1 MVEFLFL
8 DLDDTILDFH
18 KAEAIALSKALTDF
32 GISPT
37 EENLRTY
44 SAINKAHW
52 ERLERREIT
61 RSELQVSRFV
71 TFLSAI
77 GADAPGEAVARAYEE
92 NLSHGHYFL
101 PGAKEALDA
110 LRGRYRMFLL
120 SNGNA
125 KVQDGRLSSAGI
137 LPYFENVFISERVG
151 ADKPS
156 REFFDRCTAR
166 IPGYAPEKA
175 LMVGDSLTS
184 DILGGINAGIR
195 TCWVN
200 PAHAPARA
208 NIQPDYE
215 IENLSQ
221 LEEVLKTL

>member
-8 DLDDTILDFH
+8 DLDDTILDFR
-18 KAEAIALSKALTDF
+18 KAEAVALSKTLTDF
-32 GISPT
+32 GISYT
-37 EENLRTY
+37 KDNLRTY
-44 SAINKAHW
+44 SDINKAHW
-52 ERLERREIT
+52 ERLERKEIT
-61 RSELQVSRFV
+61 RAELQVSRFV

-77 GADAPGEAVARAYEE
+77 GADVPGEVVARAYEE

-101 PGAKEALDA
+101 PGAKEALDV

-125 KVQDGRLSSAGI
+125 KVQDGRLASAGI
-137 LPYFENVFISERVG
+137 LPYFENLFISERVG
-151 ADKPS
+151 VDKPS

-184 DILGGINAGIR
+184 DILGGKNAGIS

-200 PAHAPARA
+200 PKKKAAG
-208 NIQPDYE
+208 NIRPDYE
-215 IENLSQ
+215 ICSLADLPGL
-221 LEEVLKTL
+221 LEGI

>member
-18 KAEAIALSKALTDF
+18 KAEAIALSKTLTDF

-71 TFLSAI
+71 TFLAVI

-101 PGAKEALDA
+101 PSAKEALDA

-184 DILGGINAGIR
+184 DILGGKNAGIP
-195 TCWVN
+195 TCWMN
-200 PAHAPARA
+200 PARKTAG
-208 NIQPDYE
+208 NIHPDYE
-215 IENLSQ
+215 IGSLSELPGL
-221 LEEVLKTL
+221 LEGL

>member
-18 KAEAIALSKALTDF
+18 KAEAVALSKTLTDF

-71 TFLSAI
+71 TFLSVI
-77 GADAPGEAVARAYEE
+77 GADVPGEAVARAYEE

-110 LRGRYRMFLL
+110 LRDRYRMFLL

-125 KVQDGRLSSAGI
+125 KVQDGRLASAGI

-156 REFFDRCTAR
+156 KEFFDRCTAQ

-184 DILGGINAGIR
+184 DILGGKNAGIP
-195 TCWVN
+195 TCWMN
-200 PAHAPARA
+200 PARKTAG
-208 NIQPDYE
+208 NIHPDYE
-215 IENLSQ
+215 IGSLSELPGL
-221 LEEVLKTL
+221 LEGL

>member
-8 DLDDTILDFH
+8 DLDDTILDFRE
-18 KAEAIALSKALTDF
+18 AETVALSKTLTDF
-32 GISPT
+32 GISYT
-37 EENLRTY
+37 KDNLRTY
-44 SAINKAHW
+44 SDINKAHW
-52 ERLERREIT
+52 ERLERKEIT
-61 RSELQVSRFV
+61 RAELQVSRFV

-77 GADAPGEAVARAYEE
+77 GANVPGEAVARAYEE

-156 REFFDRCTAR
+156 KEFFDRCTAQ

-184 DILGGINAGIR
+184 DILGGKNAGIP
-195 TCWVN
+195 TCWMN
-200 PAHAPARA
+200 PARKTAG
-208 NIQPDYE
+208 NIHPDYE
-215 IENLSQ
+215 IGSLSELPGL
-221 LEEVLKTL
+221 LEGL

>member
-18 KAEAIALSKALTDF
+18 KAEAIALSKTLTDF

-77 GADAPGEAVARAYEE
+77 GANVPGEAVARAYEE
-92 NLSHGHYFL
+92 NLSHGHYFFL

-110 LRGRYRMFLL
+110 LLGRYRMFLL

-184 DILGGINAGIR
+184 DILGGKNAGIP
-195 TCWVN
+195 TCWMN
-200 PAHAPARA
+200 PARKTAG
-208 NIQPDYE
+208 NIHPDYE
-215 IENLSQ
+215 IGSLSELPGL
-221 LEEVLKTL
+221 LEGL